1 MAQTKIWDGTKW
13 VDYIM
18 SSQIKLPLGS
28 IGFSL
33 DGILP
38 EGAIAATG
46 LELSRE
52 VYKDL
57 WGFAQKGGET
67 RLISEEAWQAELA
80 ANEGRFCRYYSTG
93 NGATT
98 FRIPYIACYLS
109 GTAEAEKVGTYVT
122 DTQRNIT
129 GSITMIDTIGKTQN
143 SAGALL
149 FTATNASSSVNNN
162 GDWSNSGTINFD
174 ASRSVGA
181 EHTGN
186 EVKPKT
192 AYVLYYIQAFSTIIN
207 SGTLDIN
214 DLAEDVSQL
223 NINHQIK
230 SFTDLVQIG
239 LTNGIEQLQDIGKA
253 LPDNSQITYRVWEKD
268 NHNHIIYPCVSG
280 IFTMEKSLTFCRC
293 FFNSITL
300 NKQWQS
306 AFDYRDEFYNEPTWE
321 LLAKNNKLSMPSNN
335 KIIINLSQQNQAW
348 TAPSDGWVWAIKVV
362 DGNTVGSWCR
372 CFNNSDPKQATF
384 GTVFYSDY
392 GTYGSNDLCGY
403 IPVAKGTTL
412 YFSWNQNAKIYF
424 IPALNANM
432 PVYFEDVRIYF
443 KAVDSNNNIISGA
456 TFRVSIADDSGDI
469 IILSGKTLSDG
480 RYLVPQDKWSSLI
493 GLDDSQLITCTMT
506 KGTATGSVE
515 YRASF
520 FKESKIYDLPIT
532 LIEGGGAVHNIN
544 LQIPIGG
551 NIKSNKKTAYAGDAI
566 ILSATPDVES
576 MFLNFTITNLITS
589 ERKRLIENPA
599 TYIMP
604 DSDISVEANFDIM
617 IPDPE
622 TPIDPIPPS
631 LPLQDMDLWVTPAA
645 DDGGYYGTF
654 DITIPAGV
662 NVIYV
667 GGGINGNE
675 SGEPCYCSM
684 QSSTKSWF
692 SANGENSVAATK
704 YIGVTP
710 LKKYRVTVDYGSK
723 ISGYGG
729 SAFIRY
735 SKRINGITPNVLDY

>member
-129 GSITMIDTIGKTQN
+129 GEFVIDYADSPYTKGAFYAGNDTQTKYFNPGGETDTI
-143 SAGALL
+143 L
-149 FTATNASSSVNNN
+149 
-162 GDWSNSGTINFD
+162 NFD

-181 EHTGN
+181 EHTGE
-186 EVKPKT
+186 EVKLKT

-214 DLAEDVSQL
+214 DLVGDVSDL
-223 NINHQIK
+223 TLNHQIK
-230 SFTDLVQIG
+230 SFTDLTQIG
-239 LTNGIEQLQDIGKA
+239 LTNGIEQFQDIGKN
-253 LPDNSQITYRVWEKD
+253 LPENSQITYRVWEKD
-268 NHNHIIYPCVSG
+268 NHNHVLYPSTSG
-280 IFTMEKSLTFCRC
+280 IFTMEKAITFCRC
-293 FFNSITL
+293 FYNNITP
-300 NKQWQS
+300 NKQWQM
-306 AFDYRDEFYNEPTWE
+306 AFDYRDEFYIEPTWE
-321 LLAKNNKLSMPSNN
+321 LLVKNNKLSMPSNN

-412 YFSWNQNAKIYF
+412 YFSWNQNSKIYF

-432 PVYFEDVRIYF
+432 PVYYEDVRIYF

-566 ILSATPDVES
+566 ILSATPDVER
-576 MFLNFTITNLITS
+576 MFLNFTITNLTTS
-589 ERKRLIENPA
+589 EKKRLIKNPA

-622 TPIDPIPPS
+622 TPS
-631 LPLQDMDLWVTPAA
+631 LPLQDMDLWVTTAA

-667 GGGINGNE
+667 GGEINGNE

-710 LKKYRVTVDYGSK
+710 LKKYRVTVDYGSE